1 MAVSSGQLLSPS
13 TPHTPLPTIL
23 PRQVY
28 ILNLSERQKKII
40 DIIKENQPIT
50 GDDIANRL
58 GCTKPTIR
66 PDLSLLKY
74 SGILS
79 AKPNV
84 GYILNHDT
92 ANINHDLSFFNTK
105 VKDVKTPAV
114 YVPESSPIHHAI
126 IEIFLKDA
134 GTILVVDDNQHLSGI
149 VSRKDFLKSIMGNMD
164 IHDVPVG
171 VIMTRMPNIITTCD
185 DETILQAAVKMMEH
199 KIDSMP
205 VVEQTEHNTFKI
217 TGKIS
222 KTNILQLFVDVGK
235 RGGSLPPIE

>member
-1 MAVSSGQLLSPS
+1 M
-13 TPHTPLPTIL
+13 
-23 PRQVY
+23 
-28 ILNLSERQKKII
+28 
-40 DIIKENQPIT
+40 
-50 GDDIANRL
+50 
-58 GCTKPTIR
+58 
-66 PDLSLLKY
+66 
-74 SGILS
+74 
-79 AKPNV
+79 
-84 GYILNHDT
+84 
-92 ANINHDLSFFNTK
+92 
-105 VKDVKTPAV
+105 
-114 YVPESSPIHHAI
+114 
-126 IEIFLKDA
+126 
-134 GTILVVDDNQHLSGI
+134 VVDDHQHLSGI